1 MARALTEAKPAN
13 RPSGRDSS
21 ARRDDEKSRAAST
34 PRNEI
39 SFGVTACAA
48 WAPGRE
54 SWADWCAWAGTI
66 APVTSD
72 ESVAAPTLLRRRV
85 GQVGQK
91 ALKAAWGLPRVR
103 DARYV
108 FASRHGEFERTTSL
122 LRAVIN
128 GEPLSPADFSL
139 SVHNALTG
147 LLSIAAGNRAGH
159 TTIAAGV
166 DSFCYG
172 LLEAAACIAEA
183 PAQPVIVVSYDAPLI
198 APFDELIEPSEPLA
212 VVLSL
217 AAAGSGAWCV
227 GLSSEANAHQAEPD
241 PRPAES
247 FLRFLLAGNGSAHAA
262 GTRLTWTWRHV

>member
-1 MARALTEAKPAN
+1 MARALTEAKPTDLAL
-13 RPSGRDSS
+13 RREPSS
-21 ARRDDEKSRAAST
+21 RRDDGAGAVARAT
-34 PRNEI
+34 EI
-39 SFGVTACAA
+39 TLGITACAA

-54 SWADWCAWAGTI
+54 SWADWCAWAGAI
-66 APVTSD
+66 SPVTSD
-72 ESVAAPTLLRRRV
+72 EAVAVPTLLRRRV

-108 FASRHGEFERTTSL
+108 FASRHGEFERTTGL
-122 LRAVIN
+122 LRAVVG
-128 GEPLSPADFSL
+128 GEPPSPADFSL

-159 TTIAAGV
+159 TAIAAGT

-183 PAQPVIVVSYDAPLI
+183 PSKPVILVSYDAPLI
-198 APFDELIEPSEPLA
+198 PPYDELIAPSEPLA

-217 AAAGSGAWCV
+217 SAAASGAWCI
-227 GLSSEANAHQAEPD
+227 GLSTAAHDQQALPD
-241 PRPAES
+241 PSPART
-247 FLRFLLAGNGSAHAA
+247 FLRFLLRGEGSARAA
-262 GTRLTWTWRHV
+262 GTRLTWAWRHA